1 MASSTFNIH
10 QSAQKEQPDFDAEY
24 YKRQYQ
30 NAAKALELYEGE
42 REAQEQERIRKSLLE
57 LAALRKRR
65 ARSRN
70 LTPFAH
76 SSILP
81 LPIYKD

>member
-1 MASSTFNIH
+1 MASSSFNIH
-10 QSAQKEQPDFDAEY
+10 QSAQKEQPYLSEVRPRHPYAFCQCESDGCSECM
-24 YKRQYQ
+24 
-30 NAAKALELYEGE
+30 
-42 REAQEQERIRKSLLE
+42 QEKEQIGKLLLE

-70 LTPFAH
+70 LTPFAP